1 MIKNIYFNY
10 LSTTPPPPTITSRMM
25 QQQQTP
31 KQVHNE
37 LDHKLQ
43 TKFPQFEI
51 RDQCIG
57 KHAEHA
63 RYKLTRET
71 EEYMQ
76 ILHTHDC
83 LYMEFTLARTP
94 NPSLMVVTEEAQN
107 LLRFRLK
114 LLCVCTLDEI
124 TTTTGG
130 GEYPAVNCVQYGEER
145 LKRRQGGGGRCAV
158 KITIN
163 IPRADLSMALALA
176 VLETMLLE
184 YF

>member
-1 MIKNIYFNY
+1 MQKKN
-10 LSTTPPPPTITSRMM
+10 
-25 QQQQTP
+25 QTP
-31 KQVHNE
+31 KKVHKK
-37 LDHKLQ
+37 LDRMLK
-43 TKFPQFEI
+43 TRFPQFEY

-57 KHAEHA
+57 IKRPSEHA

-114 LLCVCTLDEI
+114 LLCVCTLLLDETI
-124 TTTTGG
+124 TTSTTTLLLGG
-130 GEYPAVNCVQYGEER
+130 GEEVEYPTVNCVQYGEER
-145 LKRRQGGGGRCAV
+145 LKKNRQGGNSSSRCAV

>member
-1 MIKNIYFNY
+1 MQ
-10 LSTTPPPPTITSRMM
+10 R

-31 KQVHNE
+31 EQVHKE

-43 TKFPQFEI
+43 SQFPQFEI